1 MTLLAGSDR
10 TYPIMVY
17 RFGSLCLNLSSGE
30 LRNSLTASVSLFS
43 KENSCTQAKWRE
55 MHVPVNVLVKIY
67 LLPLCWWN
75 TFISLIKYISIGSS
89 FHSTTL
95 MSFQIQVP
103 VLCQFNGKSLVLLN
117 ISEYMLYLL
126 IGNQFRKICQM
137 FPISSFSI
145 NLPNI
150 LRIICISLMY
160 LGRFGGSRK
169 SSSVAGHWTLCQKA
183 PLPSTPVSWT

>member
-1 MTLLAGSDR
+1 MYLSKF
-10 TYPIMVY
+10 TYI
-17 RFGSLCLNLSSGE
+17 
-30 LRNSLTASVSLFS
+30 
-43 KENSCTQAKWRE
+43 
-55 MHVPVNVLVKIY
+55 
-67 LLPLCWWN
+67 LPLCWWN

-95 MSFQIQVP
+95 MSFQIHVP

-117 ISEYMLYLL
+117 ISEYMFYLL
-126 IGNQFRKICQM
+126 IGNQYRNICQM
-137 FPISSFSI
+137 FPICSFSI

-150 LRIICISLMY
+150 LRIHVICISLLY

-183 PLPSTPVSWT
+183 PLPSTPRS